1 MDARV
6 LFVGFAVLMLLIGFA
21 AAQRYP
27 HLFYKP
33 YKGISILRLVI
44 SGLFLLSLTF
54 LIFSVFGVAGGV
66 ISGIIL
72 FFAGIVAYFDR
83 PDKDI
88 R

>member
-6 LFVGFAVLMLLIGFA
+6 LFLGFAVLMLFGGFV

-27 HLFYKP
+27 HLLYAP
-33 YKGISILRLVI
+33 YKGITFLRLVM
-44 SGLFLLSLTF
+44 SGIFLLSLTF
-54 LIFSVFGVAGGV
+54 LIFTVFGVAGGV

-72 FFAGIVAYFDR
+72 FFAGIVMYYDR